1 MVGYLAAIKEDN
13 MGKETRRTSGKIIGG
28 STLVVPD
35 QPVYS
40 VKVFPPTFKYKQRR
54 ADVYVPIIP
63 TTTTTTT
70 VPVDTCYMVTQDND
84 ALITQSDDNL
94 IWC

>member
-1 MVGYLAAIKEDN
+1 

-54 ADVYVPIIP
+54 ADIYVPIIP

-70 VPVDTCYMVTQDND
+70 IPVETCNIVTQGSDV
-84 ALITQSDDNL
+84 LITQSNDNL